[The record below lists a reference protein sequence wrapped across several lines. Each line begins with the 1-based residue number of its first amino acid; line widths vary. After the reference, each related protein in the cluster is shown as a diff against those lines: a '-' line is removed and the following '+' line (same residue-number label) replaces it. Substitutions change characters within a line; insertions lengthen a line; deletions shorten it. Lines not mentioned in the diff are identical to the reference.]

1 MIVYDEAAEVT
12 QEQRAMLDRW
22 MAERP
27 LWSFASRVHV
37 FQGELH
43 AGSIFDDFIIREVPM
58 GDAIGVVFTGPDK
71 SLLDRSAR
79 AAEAQAKLLGWEALT
94 GQARKKA
101 KLEYDRLMRDAHD
114 LRLMGIR
121 LTKVA
126 RALRT
131 PAEKPAA
138 PVLATAPFPGPDQRR
153 LGSGDRRK
161 ESVLLHDQIDRRVG
175 IADRRVK

>member
-1 MIVYDEAAEVT
+1 MSD
-12 QEQRAMLDRW
+12 
-22 MAERP
+22 
-27 LWSFASRVHV
+27 S
-37 FQGELH
+37 
-43 AGSIFDDFIIREVPM
+43 
-58 GDAIGVVFTGPDK
+58 IGVVFTGPDK

-114 LRLMGIR
+114 LRLMGVR

-126 RALRT
+126 KALRT
-131 PAEKPAA
+131 PAEKPSA

-153 LGSGDRRK
+153 EGFGDRRK
-161 ESVLLHDQIDRRVG
+161 EQLLLTTQIDRRVG
-175 IADRRVK
+175 TAERRAT